1 MKQIEDF
8 TISEFFFDIPLYTT
22 IKITDKNISILE
34 DILLLNKNDISFE
47 GYNPIKKFES
57 TFIIERRY
65 EEEYHPFDYSFKK
78 SYKNMNLEFLV
89 EGGYRTID
97 IKCKRYDDIFTFS
110 IFYDAKEKYL
120 IKIGQYPSIADFH
133 IYEIKQYN
141 KLLSNDV
148 LKEFTKAIGLAANG
162 VGIGSFV
169 YLRRIFENLIL
180 ESFEEAKQEG
190 KVKDEALNKSR
201 MDEKIGLLKDYLPSF
216 LVENKSIYSI
226 LSKGIHELD
235 ENTCLEYF
243 ETMKLGIEIILDQKL
258 EKKKQKDKE
267 EEAKKRIA
275 QLNGK
280 LKS

>member
-1 MKQIEDF
+1 MKQIENF
-8 TISEFFFDIPLYTT
+8 TISEFFFDIPLYTE

-34 DILLLNKNDISFE
+34 DILLLNKSDISFE
-47 GYNPIKKFES
+47 GYNPLEKVDS
-57 TFIIERRY
+57 TFIIEK
-65 EEEYHPFDYSFKK
+65 EFKDK
-78 SYKNMNLEFLV
+78 LANHTFNLSESYKNPIKIFLET
-89 EGGYRTID
+89 GGYRTIN
-97 IKCKRYDDIFTFS
+97 IKCKRYNNIFTFS
-110 IFYDAKEKYL
+110 IFYNAEKRFL
-120 IKIGQYPSIADFH
+120 LKIGQYPSIADFH
-133 IYEIKQYN
+133 IYEIKQYD
-141 KLLSNDV
+141 KLLSKDV

-190 KVKDEALNKSR
+190 KVKDEAFNKSR

-243 ETMKLGIEIILDQKL
+243 DPMKVGIEIILDQKL
-258 EKKKQKDKE
+258 EKKKQKEKE

-275 QLNGK
+275 QLNSK
-280 LKS
+280 LKP

>member
-8 TISEFFFDIPLYTT
+8 TISEFFFDIPLYTKIGITNRDTT
-22 IKITDKNISILE
+22 ILSKIIGFHILTEDFDGYNCLRKIDTTFTISTRNSNTE
-34 DILLLNKNDISFE
+34 LLDFLNK
-47 GYNPIKKFES
+47 
-57 TFIIERRY
+57 
-65 EEEYHPFDYSFKK
+65 
-78 SYKNMNLEFLV
+78 
-89 EGGYRTID
+89 GGYLTIY
-97 IKCKRYDDIFTFS
+97 IQCKRYNDIFTFY
-110 IFYDAKEKYL
+110 IFYDAEKSFFL
-120 IKIGQYPSIADFH
+120 KIGQYPSIADFH
-133 IYEIKQYN
+133 IYKIKQYD

-190 KVKDEALNKSR
+190 KVKDEAFNKSR

-235 ENTCLEYF
+235 ENACLQYF
-243 ETMKLGIEIILDQKL
+243 ETMKMGIEIILDQKI
-258 EKKKQKDKE
+258 EKKKQKEKE
-267 EEAKKRIA
+267 EEAKKSIL

>member
-1 MKQIEDF
+1 MKQIENF

-34 DILLLNKNDISFE
+34 DILLFGKEQISFE
-47 GYNPIKKFES
+47 GYNPLEKVDS
-57 TFIIERRY
+57 TFIIEK
-65 EEEYHPFDYSFKK
+65 EFKDK
-78 SYKNMNLEFLV
+78 LANHTFNLSESYKNPIKIFLET
-89 EGGYRTID
+89 GGYRTIN
-97 IKCKRYDDIFTFS
+97 IKCKRYNNIFTFS
-110 IFYDAKEKYL
+110 IFYNAEKRL
-120 IKIGQYPSIADFH
+120 LQKIGQYPSIADFH
-133 IYEIKQYN
+133 IYEIKQYD

-180 ESFEEAKQEG
+180 ESFEEAKREG
-190 KVKDEALNKSR
+190 KVEEETFSR
-201 MDEKIGLLKDYLPSF
+201 SKIDKKIELLKDYLPPF
-216 LVENKSIYSI
+216 LVKNKSIYSI

>member
-1 MKQIEDF
+1 MKQLEDF
-8 TISEFFFDIPLYTT
+8 TISEFFFDIPLYTE
-22 IKITDKNISILE
+22 IKITDKNISIFE
-34 DILLLNKNDISFE
+34 DILLFRKEQISFE
-47 GYNPIKKFES
+47 GYNPLKKADS
-57 TFIIERRY
+57 TFIIEK
-65 EEEYHPFDYSFKK
+65 EFKDK
-78 SYKNMNLEFLV
+78 LASHTFSLSESYIDIIKIFLET
-89 EGGYRTID
+89 GGYRTINV
-97 IKCKRYDDIFTFS
+97 KCKRYNDIFTFS
-110 IFYDAKEKYL
+110 IFYDAEKRL
-120 IKIGQYPSIADFH
+120 LLKIGQYPSIADFH
-133 IYEIKQYN
+133 IYEIKQYD

-190 KVKDEALNKSR
+190 KVEEETFSRSR
-201 MDEKIGLLKDYLPSF
+201 MDEKIGLLEDYLPPF

-235 ENTCLEYF
+235 ENTCLKYF
-243 ETMKLGIEIILDQKL
+243 EFMKVGIEIILDQKL
-258 EKKKQKDKE
+258 EKKKQKEKE
-267 EEAKKRIA
+267 EEAKKSIL

>member
-1 MKQIEDF
+1 MKQIENF
-8 TISEFFFDIPLYTT
+8 TISEFFFDIPLYTE

-34 DILLLNKNDISFE
+34 DILLLNKSDISFE
-47 GYNPIKKFES
+47 GYNPLEKVDS
-57 TFIIERRY
+57 TFIIEK
-65 EEEYHPFDYSFKK
+65 EFKDK
-78 SYKNMNLEFLV
+78 LANHTFNLSESYKNPIKIFLET
-89 EGGYRTID
+89 GGYRTINV
-97 IKCKRYDDIFTFS
+97 KCKRYNDIFTFS
-110 IFYDAKEKYL
+110 IFYDAEKRL
-120 IKIGQYPSIADFH
+120 LLKIGQYPSIADFH
-133 IYEIKQYN
+133 IYEIKQYD

-190 KVKDEALNKSR
+190 KVKDEAFNKSR

-243 ETMKLGIEIILDQKL
+243 DPMKVGIEIILDQKL
-258 EKKKQKDKE
+258 EKKKQKEKE

-275 QLNGK
+275 QLNSK
-280 LKS
+280 LKP

>member
-1 MKQIEDF
+1 M
-8 TISEFFFDIPLYTT
+8 L
-22 IKITDKNISILE
+22 
-34 DILLLNKNDISFE
+34 
-47 GYNPIKKFES
+47 
-57 TFIIERRY
+57 
-65 EEEYHPFDYSFKK
+65 
-78 SYKNMNLEFLV
+78 
-89 EGGYRTID
+89 
-97 IKCKRYDDIFTFS
+97 
-110 IFYDAKEKYL
+110 
-120 IKIGQYPSIADFH
+120 KIGQYPSIADFH
-133 IYEIKQYN
+133 IYEIKQYD
-141 KLLSNDV
+141 KLLSKDV

-190 KVKDEALNKSR
+190 KVEEETFSRSR
-201 MDEKIGLLKDYLPSF
+201 MDEKIELLEDYLPSF

-258 EKKKQKDKE
+258 EKKKQKEKE

-280 LKS
+280 LK

>member
-22 IKITDKNISILE
+22 IKITDKNISIFK
-34 DILLLNKNDISFE
+34 DILLFGKEQISFE
-47 GYNPIKKFES
+47 GYNPLEKVDS
-57 TFIIERRY
+57 TFIIEK
-65 EEEYHPFDYSFKK
+65 EFKDK
-78 SYKNMNLEFLV
+78 LANHTFNLSESYKNPIKIFLET
-89 EGGYRTID
+89 GGYRTIN
-97 IKCKRYDDIFTFS
+97 IKCKRYNNIFTFS
-110 IFYDAKEKYL
+110 IFYNAEKRL
-120 IKIGQYPSIADFH
+120 LLKIGQYPSIADFH
-133 IYEIKQYN
+133 IYEIKQYD

-148 LKEFTKAIGLAANG
+148 LKEFTKAISLAANG

-190 KVKDEALNKSR
+190 KVEEETFSRSR
-201 MDEKIGLLKDYLPSF
+201 MDEKIELLKDYLPSF

-243 ETMKLGIEIILDQKL
+243 DPMKVGIEIILDQKL
-258 EKKKQKDKE
+258 EKKKQKEKE

-275 QLNGK
+275 QLNSK
-280 LKS
+280 LKP

>member
-1 MKQIEDF
+1 MKQIENF
-8 TISEFFFDIPLYTT
+8 TISEFFFDIPLYTE

-34 DILLLNKNDISFE
+34 DILLLNKSDISFE
-47 GYNPIKKFES
+47 GYNPIRKFES

-78 SYKNMNLEFLV
+78 SYKNIIEDFMIN
-89 EGGYRTID
+89 GGYRTINA
-97 IKCKRYDDIFTFS
+97 KCKRYNDLFTFS
-110 IFYDAKEKYL
+110 IFYNAEKRL
-120 IKIGQYPSIADFH
+120 LQKIGQYPSIADFH
-133 IYEIKQYN
+133 IYEIKQYD

-180 ESFEEAKQEG
+180 ESFEEAKREG
-190 KVKDEALNKSR
+190 KVEEETFSR
-201 MDEKIGLLKDYLPSF
+201 SKIDKKIELLKDYLPPF
-216 LVENKSIYSI
+216 LVKNKSIYSI

>member
-1 MKQIEDF
+1 MWMKEIYEID
-8 TISEFFFDIPLYTT
+8 ISEFFFSLPLYTKVSVN
-22 IKITDKNISILE
+22 IDNIHDKQKIEKILGGYYVFNE
-34 DILLLNKNDISFE
+34 TVE
-47 GYNPIKKFES
+47 GYNPLRKVES
-57 TFIIERRY
+57 TFEILKK
-65 EEEYHPFDYSFKK
+65 YSREQ
-78 SYKNMNLEFLV
+78 NLEFLV
-89 EGGYRTID
+89 EGEYRTID

-133 IYEIKQYN
+133 VYEIKQYN

-180 ESFEEAKQEG
+180 ESFKEAKQEG
-190 KVKDEALNKSR
+190 KVEEETFSRSR
-201 MDEKIGLLKDYLPSF
+201 MDEKIELLKDYLPPF

-243 ETMKLGIEIILDQKL
+243 ESMKVGIEIILDQKL
-258 EKKKQKDKE
+258 QKKKQKEKE
-267 EEAKKRIA
+267 EGAKERIA
-275 QLNGK
+275 QLKKG
-280 LKS
+280 LE

>member
-8 TISEFFFDIPLYTT
+8 TISEFFFDIPLYTE

-34 DILLLNKNDISFE
+34 DILLLNKSDISFD
-47 GYNPIKKFES
+47 GYNPIRKLDS
-57 TFIIERRY
+57 TFEIKREAEYEFNYSLDTHISYKSIIE
-65 EEEYHPFDYSFKK
+65 
-78 SYKNMNLEFLV
+78 NLLKT
-89 EGGYRTID
+89 GGYRTINA
-97 IKCKRYDDIFTFS
+97 KCKRYNDIFAFS
-110 IFYDAKEKYL
+110 IFYNVEEKYL

-133 IYEIKQYN
+133 IYEIKQYD
-141 KLLSNDV
+141 KLLSKDV

-190 KVKDEALNKSR
+190 KVEEETFSRSR
-201 MDEKIGLLKDYLPSF
+201 MDEKIGLLEDYLPPF

-243 ETMKLGIEIILDQKL
+243 EPMKVGIEIILDQKL
-258 EKKKQKDKE
+258 EKKKQKEKV
-267 EEAKKRIA
+267 EEAKKKI
-275 QLNGK
+275 QQVTK
-280 LKS
+280 KIK

>member
-1 MKQIEDF
+1 MKQIENF
-8 TISEFFFDIPLYTT
+8 TISEFFFDIPLYTE

-34 DILLLNKNDISFE
+34 DILLLNKSDISFE
-47 GYNPIKKFES
+47 GYNPLEKVDS
-57 TFIIERRY
+57 TFIIEK
-65 EEEYHPFDYSFKK
+65 EFKDK
-78 SYKNMNLEFLV
+78 LANHTFNLSESYKNPIKIFLET
-89 EGGYRTID
+89 GGYRTIN
-97 IKCKRYDDIFTFS
+97 IKCKRYNNIFTFS
-110 IFYDAKEKYL
+110 IFYNAEKRFL
-120 IKIGQYPSIADFH
+120 LKIGQYPSIADFH
-133 IYEIKQYN
+133 IYEIKQYD

-190 KVKDEALNKSR
+190 KVKDEAFNKSR

-243 ETMKLGIEIILDQKL
+243 DPMKVGIEIILDQKL
-258 EKKKQKDKE
+258 EKKKQKEKE

-275 QLNGK
+275 QLNSK
-280 LKS
+280 LKP

>member
-1 MKQIEDF
+1 
-8 TISEFFFDIPLYTT
+8 
-22 IKITDKNISILE
+22 
-34 DILLLNKNDISFE
+34 
-47 GYNPIKKFES
+47 
-57 TFIIERRY
+57 
-65 EEEYHPFDYSFKK
+65 
-78 SYKNMNLEFLV
+78 
-89 EGGYRTID
+89 
-97 IKCKRYDDIFTFS
+97 
-110 IFYDAKEKYL
+110 
-120 IKIGQYPSIADFH
+120 
-133 IYEIKQYN
+133 
-141 KLLSNDV
+141 
-148 LKEFTKAIGLAANG
+148 
-162 VGIGSFV
+162 
-169 YLRRIFENLIL
+169 
-180 ESFEEAKQEG
+180 
-190 KVKDEALNKSR
+190 

>member
-78 SYKNMNLEFLV
+78 SYKNIIEDFMIN
-89 EGGYRTID
+89 GGYRTINA
-97 IKCKRYDDIFTFS
+97 KCKRYNDLFTFS
-110 IFYDAKEKYL
+110 IFYNAEKRL
-120 IKIGQYPSIADFH
+120 LQKIGQYPSIADFH
-133 IYEIKQYN
+133 IYEIKQYD

>member
-1 MKQIEDF
+1 MKQIENF
-8 TISEFFFDIPLYTT
+8 TISEFFFDIPLYTE

-78 SYKNMNLEFLV
+78 SYKNIIEDFMIN
-89 EGGYRTID
+89 GGYRTINA
-97 IKCKRYDDIFTFS
+97 KCKRYEDIFTFS
-110 IFYDAKEKYL
+110 IFYNVEEKYL

-133 IYEIKQYN
+133 IHKIKQYDN
-141 KLLSNDV
+141 LKYD

-180 ESFEEAKQEG
+180 ESFKEAKLEG
-190 KVKDEALNKSR
+190 KVEEETFSRSR
-201 MDEKIGLLKDYLPSF
+201 MDEKIELLKDYLPSF

-243 ETMKLGIEIILDQKL
+243 DPMKVGIEIILDQKL
-258 EKKKQKDKE
+258 EKKKQKEKE

-275 QLNGK
+275 QLNSK
-280 LKS
+280 LKP

>member
-8 TISEFFFDIPLYTT
+8 TISEFFFDIPLYTE
-22 IKITDKNISILE
+22 IKITDKNISIFQ
-34 DILLLNKNDISFE
+34 DILLFLEEQISFE
-47 GYNPIKKFES
+47 GYNPIRKFDS

-65 EEEYHPFDYSFKK
+65 EEEYHPLDYSFKK
-78 SYKNMNLEFLV
+78 SYKNIIEDFMIK
-89 EGGYRTID
+89 GGYRTINA
-97 IKCKRYDDIFTFS
+97 KCKRYDDLFTFS
-110 IFYDAKEKYL
+110 IFYDAEKRL
-120 IKIGQYPSIADFH
+120 LLKIGQYPSIADFH
-133 IYEIKQYN
+133 IFEIKQYD

-190 KVKDEALNKSR
+190 KVKDEAFNKSR

-243 ETMKLGIEIILDQKL
+243 KTMKLGIEIILDQKL

-275 QLNGK
+275 QLNVN
-280 LKS
+280 LK

>member
-22 IKITDKNISILE
+22 IKITDKNISIFK
-34 DILLLNKNDISFE
+34 DILLFGKEQISFE
-47 GYNPIKKFES
+47 GYNPLEKVDS
-57 TFIIERRY
+57 TFIIEK
-65 EEEYHPFDYSFKK
+65 EFKDK
-78 SYKNMNLEFLV
+78 LANHTFNLSESYKNPIKIFLET
-89 EGGYRTID
+89 GGYRTIN
-97 IKCKRYDDIFTFS
+97 IKCKRYNNIFTFS
-110 IFYDAKEKYL
+110 IFYNAEKRL
-120 IKIGQYPSIADFH
+120 LLKIGQYPSIADFH
-133 IYEIKQYN
+133 IYEIKQYD

-190 KVKDEALNKSR
+190 KVEEETFSRSR
-201 MDEKIGLLKDYLPSF
+201 MDEKIELLKDYLPSF

-243 ETMKLGIEIILDQKL
+243 DPMKVGIEIILDQKL
-258 EKKKQKDKE
+258 EKKKQKEKE

-275 QLNGK
+275 QLNSK
-280 LKS
+280 LKP

>member
-1 MKQIEDF
+1 MEQLHKF
-8 TISEFFFDIPLYTT
+8 SFSEFFFDIPLYT
-22 IKITDKNISILE
+22 KIGIEESSDEFKLE
-34 DILLLNKNDISFE
+34 DITSSLYRNDERNHFD
-47 GYNPIKKFES
+47 GYNPLRKTES
-57 TFIIERRY
+57 TFEVLDVHY
-65 EEEYHPFDYSFKK
+65 NKDF
-78 SYKNMNLEFLV
+78 LEK
-89 EGGYRTID
+89 GGYETIF
-97 IKCKRYDDIFTFS
+97 IKCKRYNDFFTFS
-110 IFYDAKEKYL
+110 IFYNVEEKYL

-133 IYEIKQYN
+133 IYEIKQYD
-141 KLLSNDV
+141 KLLSKDV

-190 KVKDEALNKSR
+190 KVEEETFSRSR
-201 MDEKIGLLKDYLPSF
+201 MDEKIELLKDYLPSF

-243 ETMKLGIEIILDQKL
+243 DPMKVGIEIILDQKL
-258 EKKKQKDKE
+258 EKKKQKEKE

>member
-8 TISEFFFDIPLYTT
+8 TISQFFFDIPLYHPIAVDINNYNSNSTFQ
-22 IKITDKNISILE
+22 KILGCSHVFNEEFD
-34 DILLLNKNDISFE
+34 
-47 GYNPIKKFES
+47 GYNCLKETES
-57 TFIIERRY
+57 TFVI
-65 EEEYHPFDYSFKK
+65 
-78 SYKNMNLEFLV
+78 LEHYPTNEITIFLE
-89 EGGYRTID
+89 EGGYRRID
-97 IKCKRYDDIFTFS
+97 IECKRYNDIFTFS
-110 IFYDAKEKYL
+110 IFYNVEEKYL

-133 IYEIKQYN
+133 MYKVKQYD
-141 KLLSNDV
+141 KLLSDNV
-148 LKEFTKAIGLAANG
+148 LEEFTKAIDLAANG

-190 KVKDEALNKSR
+190 KVKDEAFNKSK
-201 MDEKIGLLKDYLPSF
+201 MDKKIELLKDYLPPF

-235 ENTCLEYF
+235 ENTCLNYF
-243 ETMKLGIEIILDQKL
+243 KSMKMGIEIILDQKL
-258 EKKKQKDKE
+258 EKKKQKEKE
-267 EEAKKRIA
+267 EEAKKSIL

>member
-1 MKQIEDF
+1 MKQIEDL
-8 TISEFFFDIPLYTT
+8 TISEFFFDIPLYHQIVVD
-22 IKITDKNISILE
+22 IKEYKSNSAFKKILGCSHV
-34 DILLLNKNDISFE
+34 LNVEFD
-47 GYNPIKKFES
+47 GYNCLKKAES
-57 TFIIERRY
+57 TFVILE
-65 EEEYHPFDYSFKK
+65 HYST
-78 SYKNMNLEFLV
+78 NEIAIFLK
-89 EGGYRTID
+89 EGGYRRID
-97 IKCKRYDDIFTFS
+97 IKCKRYNDIFTFS
-110 IFYDAKEKYL
+110 IFYDAEKRFL
-120 IKIGQYPSIADFH
+120 QKIGQYPSIADFH
-133 IYEIKQYN
+133 IYEIKQYD
-141 KLLSNDV
+141 KLLSKDV

-180 ESFEEAKQEG
+180 ESFEEARQEK
-190 KVKDEALNKSR
+190 KVEEEAFNKSR

-267 EEAKKRIA
+267 EEAKKRITE
-275 QLNGK
+275 LNGK

>member
-78 SYKNMNLEFLV
+78 SYKNIIEDFMIN
-89 EGGYRTID
+89 GGYRTINA
-97 IKCKRYDDIFTFS
+97 KCKRYNDLFTFS
-110 IFYDAKEKYL
+110 IFYNAEKRL
-120 IKIGQYPSIADFH
+120 LQKIGQYPSIADFH
-133 IYEIKQYN
+133 IYEIKQYD

-258 EKKKQKDKE
+258 EKKKQKEKE

-275 QLNGK
+275 QLNSK
-280 LKS
+280 LKP

>member
-22 IKITDKNISILE
+22 IKITDKNIGILE

-78 SYKNMNLEFLV
+78 SYKNIIEDFMIN
-89 EGGYRTID
+89 GGSRTINA
-97 IKCKRYDDIFTFS
+97 KCKRYNDLFTFS
-110 IFYDAKEKYL
+110 IFYNAEKRL
-120 IKIGQYPSIADFH
+120 LQKIGQYPSIADFH
-133 IYEIKQYN
+133 IYEIKQYD